1 MPIPPL
7 LTICTVLISVLNIG
21 GGSLISNAT
30 DWNPFDGDGIDIEIN
45 PFDGDIDFL
54 IWEYNYSDSD
64 NPVRDAVIGPILGAI
79 QWLGNQFKGFLVT
92 INNTMVQLLEPVS
105 SALTGV
111 GIGLNVINAFISVFV
126 LVLMLAAIRIYV
138 FILDIIPAV

>member
-79 QWLGNQFKGFLVT
+79 QWLGNQFRGFLLT

-105 SALTGV
+105 SALTGA
-111 GIGLNVINAFISVFV
+111 GIGLNVINAFISVFI
-126 LVLMLAAIRIYV
+126 LVLLLAGIRIYV
-138 FILDIIPAV
+138 FILDLIPAV